1 MGGSLCKEQSDLR
14 PGIIPGVNLKK
25 LNIIGFVLNADTR
38 ALQLYCQISDL
49 DYQYVEINML
59 KGEHQ
64 TAEFKQAHPS
74 MHMPIL

>member
-25 LNIIGFVLNADTR
+25 LNIIGFTLNADTR

-59 KGEHQ
+59 KGEH
-64 TAEFKQAHPS
+64 
-74 MHMPIL
+74 

>member
-1 MGGSLCKEQSDLR
+1 MR

-25 LNIIGFVLNADTR
+25 LNIIGFTLNADTR

-59 KGEHQ
+59 KGEH
-64 TAEFKQAHPS
+64 
-74 MHMPIL
+74 